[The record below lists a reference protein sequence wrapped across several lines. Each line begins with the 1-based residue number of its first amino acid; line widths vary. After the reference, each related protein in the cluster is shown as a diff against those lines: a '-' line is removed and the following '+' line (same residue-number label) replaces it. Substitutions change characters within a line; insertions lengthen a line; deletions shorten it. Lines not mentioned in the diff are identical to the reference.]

1 MALSSLR
8 NLRKQWFPPA
18 PKFTGKDVP
27 SQKGKVFIVTG
38 GNAGVGH
45 ALIKLLYPTGAT
57 IYMASRSKDRAEK
70 AIAEIEGT
78 TPAAETL
85 GKIKFL
91 QLDLN
96 DLPSVKAAAEE
107 FAKQETKLDVLWN
120 NAGIGASNVEPGAKT
135 AQGLDVMFGVHVV
148 AHLLFSNLLVPQLK
162 AASTGGA
169 SARII
174 WTSSFLAEGVSP
186 PNGIDLKLLDDGYPD
201 PVKNYAIS
209 KVGNWMIGR
218 EFAKRYGKDGIIS
231 VTQNPGG
238 LKTNMYAGVPAVGQ
252 FFINMLLNE
261 PIYGAYTNLF
271 AAFSPD
277 ISLANN
283 GAYVIPWGR
292 LHEDKDSPRKDI
304 INAMTDEDK
313 GGLGYP
319 KKVWEYCE
327 SKWVANGVWTA

>member
-1 MALSSLR
+1 MALPALR

-18 PKFTGKDVP
+18 PQFTDKNVP
-27 SQKGKVFIVTG
+27 PQKGKVFIVTG
-38 GNAGVGH
+38 GNAGVGY

-57 IYMASRSKDRAEK
+57 IYMASRSKERAEK
-70 AIAEIEGT
+70 AIAELEAS
-78 TPAAETL
+78 TPASETL

-91 QLDLN
+91 HLDLN
-96 DLPSVKAAAEE
+96 DLLSVKAAAEE
-107 FAKQETKLDVLWN
+107 FAKQETRLDILWN
-120 NAGIGASNVEPGAKT
+120 NAGIGANNVTMGAKT

-148 AHLLFSNLLVPQLK
+148 ASLLFTNLLVPQLK

-169 SARII
+169 SARVV
-174 WTSSFLAEGVSP
+174 WTSSFLAEGMTP
-186 PNGIDLKLLDDGYPD
+186 PNGIDLALLDEGYPHLT
-201 PVKNYAIS
+201 KNYAIS
-209 KVGNWMIGR
+209 KAGNWMVGR

-231 VTQNPGG
+231 VIQNPGG

-261 PIYGAYTNLF
+261 PIYGAYTNLY

-304 INAMTDEDK
+304 IKAMTDEEK

-327 SKWVANGVWTA
+327 SKWVASGVWKA